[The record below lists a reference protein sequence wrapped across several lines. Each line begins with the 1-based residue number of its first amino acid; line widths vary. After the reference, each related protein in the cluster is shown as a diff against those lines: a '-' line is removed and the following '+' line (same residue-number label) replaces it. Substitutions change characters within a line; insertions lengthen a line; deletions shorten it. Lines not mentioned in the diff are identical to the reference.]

1 MFKIIFLL
9 LAFSFSQFSYAQ
21 VKRIWSTSD
30 RKIVAREFL
39 LRENIFFFPNHM
51 TMDLYFVDKMGNVR
65 IYSVSQY
72 GSLIIGVAANED
84 SFYCAIHRDAN
95 DYVLLIF
102 PVKNTNEVIMRTYR
116 YIDNVVTFINQQ
128 KEETDIMVLYF
139 KSPWLN
145 KKIKLPVGKVT
156 RSLVTNRRLFLISWY
171 DDWGMGDHVR
181 ITYYDSS
188 DVPQGSVDFI
198 EGHILFDDVV
208 RYTYTGGADIWNDQ
222 ILLAYPL
229 PGKDIKIVRFDTID
243 GEIQSREYT
252 LPYSFKAIEK
262 FNVGVDVIFWGS
274 WGYMTV
280 ADTNI
285 TKIFRFRLDDYN
297 FVIEDTIGTIIS
309 PKAPLSYPRIKM
321 YDGVIYVLANGIYY
335 FLPTDVKKESDIPST
350 FKLYQNY
357 PNPFNPTTTISYDLP
372 ERSKVKLTVYNI
384 LGQEVATLVDGEQ
397 EPGRYD
403 VKFDASGLPS
413 GIYFY
418 RLQAGNFIEQKKM
431 ILIK

>member
-21 VKRIWSTSD
+21 IKRIWSTSD
-30 RKIVAREFL
+30 RKIVADEFL

-51 TMDLYFVDKMGNVR
+51 TKDVYFVDKMGNVR
-65 IYSVSQY
+65 IYSVY
-72 GSLIIGVAANED
+72 DYIVGVAANKD
-84 SFYCAIHRDAN
+84 SFYCATHRGAN
-95 DYVLLIF
+95 DYVLLVF
-102 PVKNTNEVIMRTYR
+102 PVKNPNEVIMRTYR

-128 KEETDIMVLYF
+128 KEETDIMVLD
-139 KSPWLN
+139 SRPPWLN
-145 KKIKLPVGKVT
+145 KKIKTPDGMAT

-181 ITYYDSS
+181 VTYYDSS

-198 EGHILFDDVV
+198 EGHVLFDDVV

-229 PGKDIKIVRFDTID
+229 PGKDIKIVRFDAID
-243 GEIQSREYT
+243 GEIQSRGYV

-274 WGYMTV
+274 WGYITV
-280 ADTNI
+280 NDTNV

-297 FVIEDTIGTIIS
+297 FVIEDTIGTIS
-309 PKAPLSYPRIKM
+309 AQAPLSYPRIKM
-321 YDGVIYVLANGIYY
+321 YDGIIYVLANGIYY
-335 FLPTDVKKESDIPST
+335 FLPTDVKPEPQIPQK
-350 FKLYQNY
+350 FMLYQNY
-357 PNPFNPTTTISYDLP
+357 PNPFNPSTTISYDLP
-372 ERSKVKLTVYNI
+372 QRAHVKLTVYNI
-384 LGQEVATLVDGEQ
+384 LGQEVATLVDKEQ
-397 EPGRYD
+397 EPGRYN

-413 GIYFY
+413 GVYFY
-418 RLQAGNFIEQKKM
+418 TLQTPYFTKTNKM
-431 ILIK
+431 VLVK

>member
-1 MFKIIFLL
+1 MFKIVFLL

-30 RKIVAREFL
+30 QKIVARDFL
-39 LRENIFFFPNHM
+39 LRENVFFFPNVK
-51 TMDLYFVDKMGNVR
+51 TKDVYFVDKMGNVR
-65 IYSVSQY
+65 IYSVY
-72 GSLIIGVAANED
+72 DLIVGVAANKD
-84 SFYCAIHRDAN
+84 SFYCAKHRGAN

-102 PVKNTNEVIMRTYR
+102 PVKNPNEVIMRTYR

-145 KKIKLPVGKVT
+145 KKINNPVGKTT

-171 DDWGMGDHVR
+171 DDWGMGYHVR

-188 DVPQGSVDFI
+188 DVPQGNVDFI
-198 EGHILFDDVV
+198 EGHVLFDDVA
-208 RYTYTGGADIWNDQ
+208 RYLYAGGADIWNDQ
-222 ILLAYPL
+222 ILLVYPL
-229 PGKDIKIVRFDTID
+229 PGKDIKIVRFDAID
-243 GEIQSREYT
+243 GEIQSREYI

-274 WGYMTV
+274 WGYITV
-280 ADTNI
+280 NDTNV

-297 FVIEDTIGTIIS
+297 FVIEDTIGIIS
-309 PKAPLSYPRIKM
+309 AQAPLSYPRIKM
-321 YDGVIYVLANGIYY
+321 YDGIIYVLANGIYY
-335 FLPTDVKKESDIPST
+335 FSPTDVKKETEIPKT
-350 FKLYQNY
+350 FALYQNY

-372 ERSKVKLTVYNI
+372 QRSRVKLSIYNL
-384 LGQEVATLVDGEQ
+384 LGQEVATLVDKEQ
-397 EPGRYD
+397 EPDRYN

-413 GIYFY
+413 GVYFY
-418 RLQAGNFIEQKKM
+418 TLQTPYFAKTNKM
-431 ILIK
+431 VLVK

>member
-21 VKRIWSTSD
+21 IKKIWSTSD
-30 RKIVAREFL
+30 QKIVAHDFL

-51 TMDLYFVDKMGNVR
+51 TRNVYFVDKMGNVR
-65 IYSVSQY
+65 IYSVY
-72 GSLIIGVAANED
+72 DYIVGVAANKD
-84 SFYCAIHRDAN
+84 SFYCATHRGAN
-95 DYVLLIF
+95 DYALLIF
-102 PVKNTNEVIMRTYR
+102 PVKNPNEVIMRTYR

-128 KEETDIMVLYF
+128 KEETDIMVLFF

-145 KKIKLPVGKVT
+145 KKINTPDGMAT

-198 EGHILFDDVV
+198 EGHVLFDDVV
-208 RYTYTGGADIWNDQ
+208 RYAYTGGADIWNDQ

-229 PGKDIKIVRFDTID
+229 PGKDIKIVRFDAID
-243 GEIQSREYT
+243 GEIQSREYI

-274 WGYMTV
+274 WGYITV
-280 ADTNI
+280 NDTNV

-309 PKAPLSYPRIKM
+309 PQAPLSYPRIKM

-335 FLPTDVKKESDIPST
+335 FLPTDVKPEPQIPQK
-350 FKLYQNY
+350 FMLYQNY
-357 PNPFNPTTTISYDLP
+357 PNPFNPSTMISYDLP
-372 ERSKVKLTVYNI
+372 VRSRVKLSIYNL
-384 LGQEVATLVDGEQ
+384 LGQEVATLIEGEQ

-413 GIYFY
+413 GVYFY
-418 RLQAGNFIEQKKM
+418 TLQTPYFTKTNKM
-431 ILIK
+431 VLVK

>member
-21 VKRIWSTSD
+21 IKRIWSASNQE
-30 RKIVAREFL
+30 IVADEFL
-39 LRENIFFFPNHM
+39 LRGNIFFFPNHM
-51 TMDLYFVDKMGNVR
+51 TRNVYFVDKMGNVR
-65 IYSVSQY
+65 IYSVY
-72 GSLIIGVAANED
+72 DYIVGVAANKD
-84 SFYCAIHRDAN
+84 SFYCATHRGAN
-95 DYVLLIF
+95 DYALLIF
-102 PVKNTNEVIMRTYR
+102 PVKNPNEVIMRTYR

-128 KEETDIMVLYF
+128 KEETDIMVLA
-139 KSPWLN
+139 SRPPWLN
-145 KKIKLPVGKVT
+145 KKIKIPVGMAT

-181 ITYYDSS
+181 VTYYDSS

-198 EGHILFDDVV
+198 EGHVLFDDVV
-208 RYTYTGGADIWNDQ
+208 RCAYTGGADIWNDQ

-229 PGKDIKIVRFDTID
+229 PGKDIKIVRFDAID
-243 GEIQSREYT
+243 GEIQSREYI

-274 WGYMTV
+274 WGYITV
-280 ADTNI
+280 NDTNV

-309 PKAPLSYPRIKM
+309 PQAPLSYPRIKM

-335 FLPTDVKKESDIPST
+335 FLPTDVKPEPQIPQK
-350 FKLYQNY
+350 FMLYQNY
-357 PNPFNPTTTISYDLP
+357 PNPFNPSTMISYDLP
-372 ERSKVKLTVYNI
+372 VRSRVKLSIYNL
-384 LGQEVATLVDGEQ
+384 LGQEVATLIEGEQ

-413 GIYFY
+413 GVYFY
-418 RLQAGNFIEQKKM
+418 TLQTPYFTKTNKM
-431 ILIK
+431 VLVK

>member
-9 LAFSFSQFSYAQ
+9 LIFSFSQFSYAQ

-30 RKIVAREFL
+30 QEIVAREFL

-51 TMDLYFVDKMGNVR
+51 TIDLYFVDKMGNVR
-65 IYSVSQY
+65 IHSVSQY
-72 GSLIIGVAANED
+72 GSLIIGVAANKD
-84 SFYCAIHRDAN
+84 SFYCAIRRDA
-95 DYVLLIF
+95 DDLLLIF

-116 YIDNVVTFINQQ
+116 YIDNVLTFINQQ

-145 KKIKLPVGKVT
+145 KKIKNPVGKAT

-198 EGHILFDDVV
+198 EGHVLFDDVV

-222 ILLAYPL
+222 ILLVYPL
-229 PGKDIKIVRFDTID
+229 PGKDIKIVRFDAID
-243 GEIQSREYT
+243 GEIQSREYI

-262 FNVGVDVIFWGS
+262 INVGVDVIFWGN
-274 WGYMTV
+274 WGYITV

-309 PKAPLSYPRIKM
+309 PQAPMSYPRIKM

-335 FLPTDVKKESDIPST
+335 FLPTDVKKEPEIPT
-350 FKLYQNY
+350 KFALYQNY
-357 PNPFNPTTTISYDLP
+357 PNPFNPSTTISYDLP
-372 ERSKVKLTVYNI
+372 VRSRVKLVIYNL
-384 LGQEVATLVDGEQ
+384 LGQEVATLVNGEQ
-397 EPGRYD
+397 EPGRYN

-413 GIYFY
+413 GVYFY
-418 RLQAGNFIEQKKM
+418 TLQTPYFTKTNKM
-431 ILIK
+431 VLVK

>member
-21 VKRIWSTSD
+21 IKRIWSASNQE
-30 RKIVAREFL
+30 IVADEFL

-51 TMDLYFVDKMGNVR
+51 TRNVYFVDKMGNVR
-65 IYSVSQY
+65 IYSVY
-72 GSLIIGVAANED
+72 DGIVGVAANKD
-84 SFYCAIHRDAN
+84 SFYCATHRGAN
-95 DYVLLIF
+95 DYALLIF
-102 PVKNTNEVIMRTYR
+102 PVKNPNEVIMRTYR

-128 KEETDIMVLYF
+128 KEETDIMVLD
-139 KSPWLN
+139 SRPPWLN
-145 KKIKLPVGKVT
+145 KKIKTPDGMAT
-156 RSLVTNRRLFLISWY
+156 RALVTNRRLFLISWY

-181 ITYYDSS
+181 VTYYDSS
-188 DVPQGSVDFI
+188 DVPQGGVDFI
-198 EGHILFDDVV
+198 EGHVLFDDVV

-229 PGKDIKIVRFDTID
+229 PGKDVKIVRFDAID
-243 GEIQSREYT
+243 GEIQSREYI
-252 LPYSFKAIEK
+252 LPCSFKAIEK

-274 WGYMTV
+274 WGYITV
-280 ADTNI
+280 NDTNV

-309 PKAPLSYPRIKM
+309 PQAPLSYPGIKM

-335 FLPTDVKKESDIPST
+335 FLPTDVKKEPEIPKKFS
-350 FKLYQNY
+350 LYQNY

-372 ERSKVKLTVYNI
+372 VRAHVKLTVYNI
-384 LGQEVATLVDGEQ
+384 LGQEVATLVNGEQ
-397 EPGRYD
+397 EPGRYN
-403 VKFDASGLPS
+403 VKFDANDLPS

-418 RLQAGNFIEQKKM
+418 RLEAGKFIEQKKM

>member
-1 MFKIIFLL
+1 
-9 LAFSFSQFSYAQ
+9 
-21 VKRIWSTSD
+21 
-30 RKIVAREFL
+30 VALDFL

-51 TMDLYFVDKMGNVR
+51 TKDVYFVDKIGNVR

-72 GSLIIGVAANED
+72 YGIRSVAANKD
-84 SFYCAIHRDAN
+84 SFYCAINGGPN
-95 DYVLLIF
+95 DDVLLIF

-139 KSPWLN
+139 KAPWLN
-145 KKIKLPVGKVT
+145 KKIDNPVGKTT

-171 DDWGMGDHVR
+171 DDWGMGYHVR

-188 DVPQGSVDFI
+188 DVPQSGDYI
-198 EGHILFDDVV
+198 EGHVLFDDVV
-208 RYTYTGGADIWNDQ
+208 RYPYAGGADIWKNQ

-229 PGKDIKIVRFDTID
+229 PGKDIKIVRFDAID
-243 GEIQSREYT
+243 GEIQSREYI

-274 WGYMTV
+274 WGYITV
-280 ADTNI
+280 NDTNV

-309 PKAPLSYPRIKM
+309 PQAPLSYPRIKM

-335 FLPTDVKKESDIPST
+335 FSPTDVKKEPEIPKR
-350 FKLYQNY
+350 FILYQNY

-372 ERSKVKLTVYNI
+372 VRAHVKLTIYNI
-384 LGQEVATLVDGEQ
+384 LGQEVATLVDSEQ

-413 GIYFY
+413 GVYFY
-418 RLQAGNFIEQKKM
+418 TLQTPYFTKTNKM
-431 ILIK
+431 VLVK

>member
-21 VKRIWSTSD
+21 IKRIWSASNQE
-30 RKIVAREFL
+30 IVADEFL
-39 LRENIFFFPNHM
+39 LRGNIFFFPNHM
-51 TMDLYFVDKMGNVR
+51 TRNVYFVDKMGNVR
-65 IYSVSQY
+65 IYSVY
-72 GSLIIGVAANED
+72 DYIVGVAANKD
-84 SFYCAIHRDAN
+84 SFYCATHRGAN
-95 DYVLLIF
+95 DYALLIF
-102 PVKNTNEVIMRTYR
+102 PVKNPNEVIMRTYR

-128 KEETDIMVLYF
+128 KEETDIMVLFF

-145 KKIKLPVGKVT
+145 KKINDPVGIAT

-181 ITYYDSS
+181 VTYYDSS

-198 EGHILFDDVV
+198 EGHVLFDDVV
-208 RYTYTGGADIWNDQ
+208 RCAYTGGADIWNDQ

-229 PGKDIKIVRFDTID
+229 PGKDIKIVRFDAID
-243 GEIQSREYT
+243 GEIQSREYI

-274 WGYMTV
+274 WGYITV
-280 ADTNI
+280 NDTNV

-309 PKAPLSYPRIKM
+309 PQAPLSYPRIKM

-335 FLPTDVKKESDIPST
+335 FLPTDVKPEPQIPQK
-350 FKLYQNY
+350 FMLYQNY
-357 PNPFNPTTTISYDLP
+357 PNPFNPSTMISYDLP
-372 ERSKVKLTVYNI
+372 VRSRVKLSIYNL
-384 LGQEVATLVDGEQ
+384 LGQEVATLIEGEQ
-397 EPGRYD
+397 EPGRYN

-413 GIYFY
+413 GVYFLY
-418 RLQAGNFIEQKKM
+418 FTNAIFYKDKQDGFS
-431 ILIK
+431 